1 MWSPAVIPPKTRKH
15 LSFDPLIRQIRRR
28 AKQLPETRDEAG
40 CSYSVAD
47 AVMSAIALF
56 ALKDPSL
63 LAFQE
68 RCNDMNRKRLFRIQ
82 QVPSDTQMRAILDP
96 LASDSLRPM
105 FNDVLREL
113 QRGKALEAF
122 NFLDGYCL
130 LSIDGSGY
138 YSSKKV
144 HCDSCLQR
152 TNRKTGEITYHHQM
166 LGAAVVHPDH
176 RQVIPLAPEPIIKQ
190 DGNNKNDC
198 ERNASKRL
206 LQKIRDEHPHWK
218 LIVVEDGLASNA
230 PHIRQL
236 KRLNMRFLL
245 GAKPD
250 DHEHLFEEVSQAEAA
265 GRVTTLRWID
275 DTKKEAV
282 QCEIRFAHHLPLNK
296 SNADLRV
303 NFLQHTESTPDG
315 SSHKRI
321 TGKRFSWVTDLAI
334 TPENVR
340 HLVRG
345 GRARWKI
352 ENETF
357 NTLKNQGYQFGHNFG
372 HGKQNLSTIF
382 VMLMMLA
389 FLVDQTQELCC
400 PLFQAVRKKRG
411 TRRSLWDHQR
421 SHFRHFQFTSMQHL
435 HEVMLY
441 DLAKELP
448 VPTFASRGRA
458 RVP

>member
-1 MWSPAVIPPKTRKH
+1 MLNPAALPPKTRKH
-15 LSFDPLIRQIRRR
+15 LSFDPLIRTIHLR
-28 AKQLPETRDEAG
+28 AKQLPETRDGAG

-56 ALKDPSL
+56 ALKDSSL

-68 RCNDMNRKRLFRIQ
+68 RCNDVNMKRLFPIQ
-82 QVPSDTQMRAILDP
+82 QVPSDTQMREILDP
-96 LASDSLRPM
+96 LEPDSLRPL
-105 FNDVLREL
+105 FNDVLRQL
-113 QRGKALEAF
+113 QRGKALESYA
-122 NFLDGYCL
+122 FLDGYCL
-130 LSIDGSGY
+130 LSMDGSGY
-138 YSSKKV
+138 YSSKRV
-144 HCDSCLQR
+144 HCDSCLQK
-152 TNRKTGEITYHHQM
+152 TNSKTDEITYHHQM

-176 RQVIPLAPEPIIKQ
+176 KQVIPLAPEPIIKQ
-190 DGNNKNDC
+190 DGDNKNDC

-250 DHEHLFEEVSQAEAA
+250 DHEHLFEEVSKAESK
-265 GRVTTLRWID
+265 GRVTTLRWTD
-275 DTKKEAV
+275 DTKEEV
-282 QCEIRFAHHLPLNK
+282 ECEIRFAHHLPLNK
-296 SNADLRV
+296 SNADLLV
-303 NFLQHTESTPDG
+303 NFLQYTEYTSDG
-315 SSHKRI
+315 SI
-321 TGKRFSWVTDLAI
+321 LKRFSWVTDLTI
-334 TPENVR
+334 TSDNAR

-411 TRRSLWDHQR
+411 SRRSLWDHQR

>member
-1 MWSPAVIPPKTRKH
+1 M
-15 LSFDPLIRQIRRR
+15 
-28 AKQLPETRDEAG
+28 
-40 CSYSVAD
+40 
-47 AVMSAIALF
+47 
-56 ALKDPSL
+56 
-63 LAFQE
+63 
-68 RCNDMNRKRLFRIQ
+68 
-82 QVPSDTQMRAILDP
+82 
-96 LASDSLRPM
+96 
-105 FNDVLREL
+105 
-113 QRGKALEAF
+113 
-122 NFLDGYCL
+122 
-130 LSIDGSGY
+130 
-138 YSSKKV
+138 
-144 HCDSCLQR
+144 
-152 TNRKTGEITYHHQM
+152 
-166 LGAAVVHPDH
+166 
-176 RQVIPLAPEPIIKQ
+176 
-190 DGNNKNDC
+190 
-198 ERNASKRL
+198 
-206 LQKIRDEHPHWK
+206 
-218 LIVVEDGLASNA
+218 EDGLASNA

-250 DHEHLFEEVSQAEAA
+250 DHEHLFEEVSKAEAK
-265 GRVTTLRWID
+265 GRVTTLRWTD
-275 DTKKEAV
+275 DTKEEV
-282 QCEIRFAHHLPLNK
+282 ECEIRFAHDLPLNK
-296 SNADLRV
+296 STADQLV
-303 NFLQHTESTPDG
+303 NFLQYTEYASDG
-315 SSHKRI
+315 SIR
-321 TGKRFSWVTDLAI
+321 KRFSWVTALTI
-334 TPENVR
+334 TRDNAR

-411 TRRSLWDHQR
+411 SRRSLWDHQR

-458 RVP
+458 RVPRVRFARTFELFFTRLATTFGSTSAPKCLKEAMGAH

>member
-1 MWSPAVIPPKTRKH
+1 MLNPAALPPKTRKH
-15 LSFDPLIRQIRRR
+15 LSFDPLIRTIHLR
-28 AKQLPETRDEAG
+28 AKQLPETRDGAG

-56 ALKDPSL
+56 ALKDSSL

-68 RCNDMNRKRLFRIQ
+68 RCNDVNMKRLFRIQ
-82 QVPSDTQMRAILDP
+82 QVPSDTQMREILDP
-96 LASDSLRPM
+96 LEPDSLRPL
-105 FNDVLREL
+105 FNDVLRQL
-113 QRGKALEAF
+113 QRGKALESYA
-122 NFLDGYCL
+122 FLDGYCL
-130 LSIDGSGY
+130 LSMDGSGY
-138 YSSKKV
+138 YSSKRV
-144 HCDSCLQR
+144 HCDSCLQK
-152 TNRKTGEITYHHQM
+152 TNSKTDEITYHHQM

-176 RQVIPLAPEPIIKQ
+176 KQVIPLAPEPIIKQ
-190 DGNNKNDC
+190 DGDNKNDC

-250 DHEHLFEEVSQAEAA
+250 DHEHLFEEVSKAESK
-265 GRVTTLRWID
+265 GRVTTLRWTD
-275 DTKKEAV
+275 DTKEEV
-282 QCEIRFAHHLPLNK
+282 ECEIRFAHHLPLNK
-296 SNADLRV
+296 SNADLLV
-303 NFLQHTESTPDG
+303 NFLQYTEYTSDG
-315 SSHKRI
+315 SI
-321 TGKRFSWVTDLAI
+321 LKRFSWVTDLTI
-334 TPENVR
+334 TSDNAR

-411 TRRSLWDHQR
+411 SRRSLWDHQR

>member
-1 MWSPAVIPPKTRKH
+1 MLNPAALPPKTRKH
-15 LSFDPLIRQIRRR
+15 LSFDPLIRTIHLR
-28 AKQLPETRDEAG
+28 AKQLPETRDGAG

-56 ALKDPSL
+56 ALKDSSL

-68 RCNDMNRKRLFRIQ
+68 RCNDVNMKRLFRIQ
-82 QVPSDTQMRAILDP
+82 QVPSDTQMREILDP
-96 LASDSLRPM
+96 LEPDSLRPL
-105 FNDVLREL
+105 FNDVLRQL
-113 QRGKALEAF
+113 QRGKAFESYA
-122 NFLDGYCL
+122 FLDGYCL
-130 LSIDGSGY
+130 LSMDGSGY
-138 YSSKKV
+138 YSSKRV
-144 HCDSCLQR
+144 HCDSCLQK
-152 TNRKTGEITYHHQM
+152 TNSKTAEITYHHQM

-176 RQVIPLAPEPIIKQ
+176 KQVIPLAPEPIIKQ
-190 DGNNKNDC
+190 DGDNKNDC

-218 LIVVEDGLASNA
+218 LIVVEDGLASKA
-230 PHIRQL
+230 PHFRQL

-250 DHEHLFEEVSQAEAA
+250 DHEHLFEEVSKAETK
-265 GRVTTLRWID
+265 GRVTTPRWTD
-275 DTKKEAV
+275 DTKEEV
-282 QCEIRFAHHLPLNK
+282 ECEIRFAHHLPLNK
-296 SNADLRV
+296 SNADLLV
-303 NFLQHTESTPDG
+303 NFLQYTEYTSDG
-315 SSHKRI
+315 SI
-321 TGKRFSWVTDLAI
+321 LKRFSWVTDLTI
-334 TPENVR
+334 TSDNAR

-345 GRARWKI
+345 GRTRWKI

-411 TRRSLWDHQR
+411 SRRSLWDHQR